1 MLVGGVA
8 ILGVVLGVVAGFG
21 AAILWAFSAV
31 VYRKGLEGDV
41 DSVVANCF
49 RAPLGFVVLFF
60 LCLCSGKVG
69 DLSRAMGNSRIM
81 AILLIAVFIMNIVGD
96 ILYLTAIQK
105 IGVSMAYPLSYTYP
119 LAVALISSIILGF
132 SIHYMVIVGT
142 SISLIGI
149 YVMSSERGGE
159 GRYSSIGIMSAMGAS
174 FSWAI
179 GIVIYSLLVLE
190 ADPLIISALKLAVLI
205 LLSIP
210 ILLICYMARKPRID
224 TKMIL
229 YILLGGL
236 LGVGLGDLV
245 FYISLDNI
253 SASIASAL
261 TTSAPFLSQI
271 LACMFLGEK
280 LTKNKMLGTLLIV
293 IGLLL
298 VIIFALGNA

>member
-119 LAVALISSIILGF
+119 LAVALISSIILGLP
-132 SIHYMVIVGT
+132 IHYMVIVGT
-142 SISLIGI
+142 SISLVGI
-149 YVMSSERGGE
+149 YVMSSEKSE
-159 GRYSSIGIMSAMGAS
+159 GKKYSSMGILAALGAS
-174 FSWAI
+174 FSWAV

-190 ADPLIISALKLAVLI
+190 VDPIILGALKLAILI
-205 LLSIP
+205 LLSILVFIIRYTTK
-210 ILLICYMARKPRID
+210 ILRID
-224 TKMIL
+224 TRTI
-229 YILLGGL
+229 YFILLGGL

-245 FYISLDNI
+245 FYISLYNI

-271 LACMFLGEK
+271 LACVLLGEK
-280 LTKNKMLGTLLIV
+280 LTKNKMLGTSLIV

-298 VIIFALGNA
+298 VLIFVLK